1 MLLMWLCAKTQ
12 EFVGD
17 DMWSIGR
24 NGAALQNHQSSDI
37 TCARVADTTML
48 ELSLSLKPQTL
59 RAEQRC

>member
-1 MLLMWLCAKTQ
+1 VLLMWLCAKTQ

-17 DMWSIGR
+17 DVEYRSKRGGITK
-24 NGAALQNHQSSDI
+24 SSEFRHYV
-37 TCARVADTTML
+37 CARVDTTML